1 MSPIKILDS
10 SLNKNLK
17 ISLNLLDKKN
27 RLRFI
32 LIVILNAAISFLD
45 LIGVVLFGFVG
56 LLLSSS
62 TPSKTSN
69 PIFSW
74 LYGQVSFLLE
84 ISNGIL
90 ILALSASIL
99 LLSKNIISAVIFF
112 RIYRFL
118 GNLQAKISNLVIDSF
133 FSQSI
138 IGQQKNSPQEMAF
151 ILSTGTFLAITK
163 TLSSAAIIFSEF
175 CLLLI
180 IGIFLLISFPTITIF
195 SFVLF
200 VIIGLILQKIVR
212 NKSIFLGNEVGG
224 RLVQAQR
231 NLLQFIS
238 SYREIYTH
246 NKVEYFTDKLKVD
259 LGKAST
265 SRSSLMFIDTLPKS
279 FFEIGVM
286 SILIVMTSI
295 GFIFS
300 QNSDL
305 DIVLIT
311 FLVAGFRLLP
321 SIIRIN
327 GGLISIRSATS
338 EAKSFYDFVN
348 RHGKMKKFAGETALS
363 IKAEGKL
370 IELRDVGFR
379 YPDSEQTLF
388 SQMSLTIN
396 DQDAVAVVGS
406 NGMGKSTLLD
416 LMMGIYKPTQ
426 GYVAI
431 GKIPVEQYIRNKQG
445 SISYVPQKTQ
455 LLNTTIRNNIAFGV
469 EASEINDNKIWK
481 VLETS
486 GISDFVQSLPNGLD
500 SILSEFGDNLS
511 GGQIQRL
518 GLSRALYSDP
528 EIIFMDEPTN
538 AVDQKSEDDI
548 LKLVMEK
555 SKNATIIM
563 VTHNLENLS
572 FFKKVIFLEAVGKY
586 HFGDFDEV
594 KKKSPIF
601 ADLMKN
607 INLNSI
613 I

>member
-1 MSPIKILDS
+1 MSPIKLFDS
-10 SLNKNLK
+10 SLIRNLK
-17 ISLNLLDKKN
+17 ISFSLLDGKS
-27 RLRFI
+27 RSRFI
-32 LIVILNAAISFLD
+32 LIIILNASISFLD
-45 LIGVVLFGFVG
+45 LIGIVLFGFVG
-56 LLLSSS
+56 LLLSSG

-74 LYGQVSFLLE
+74 LYGQVSIFLE
-84 ISNGIL
+84 NNNGIL
-90 ILALSASIL
+90 ILALSASVL
-99 LLSKNIISAVIFF
+99 LLSKNIISTVIFF

-118 GNLQAKISNLVIDSF
+118 GNLQAKISNKIIDSF
-133 FSQSI
+133 FSQNI

-151 ILSTGTFLAITK
+151 ILSTGAFLAISK
-163 TLSSAAIIFSEF
+163 ALSSAAIVFSEI

-180 IGIFLLISFPTITIF
+180 IGFFLLISFPTISIF
-195 SFVLF
+195 SFILF
-200 VIIGLILQKIVR
+200 LIIGLILQKIIR

-224 RLVQAQR
+224 KLVTAQR

-238 SYREIYTH
+238 TYREIYTY
-246 NKVEYFTDKLKVD
+246 NKLEYFTDKLKID
-259 LGKAST
+259 LGKASK

-286 SILIVMTSI
+286 FILIVMTSI
-295 GFIFS
+295 GFILP

-305 DIVLIT
+305 EVVLIT

-348 RHGKMKKFAGETALS
+348 GLGKIRKSDSETALS
-363 IKAEGKL
+363 IRAEGKS
-370 IELRDVGFR
+370 IELRDISFS

-396 DQDAVAVVGS
+396 DQDTVAVVGS
-406 NGMGKSTLLD
+406 NGIGKSTLLD

-426 GYVAI
+426 GCVTI
-431 GKIPVEQYIRNKQG
+431 GKIPVEQYIRNNEG
-445 SISYVPQKTQ
+445 FISYVPQKTQ
-455 LLNTTIRNNIAFGV
+455 LLNTTIRNNIAFGL
-469 EASEINDNKIWK
+469 EASEINDDRVWN
-481 VLETS
+481 VLEIS
-486 GISDFVQSLPNGLD
+486 GISNFVESLPNGLE
-500 SILSEFGDNLS
+500 SIVSEFGDNLS

-518 GLSRALYSDP
+518 GLSRALYNDP

-548 LKLVMEK
+548 LRLVIEK

-563 VTHNLENLS
+563 VTHNLKNLS

-586 HFGDFDEV
+586 HFGDIDEV
-594 KKKSPIF
+594 KKKSSIF

-607 INLNSI
+607 VK
-613 I
+613 

>member
-1 MSPIKILDS
+1 VSPIKLFDS

-17 ISLNLLDKKN
+17 ISLSLLDEKN

-62 TPSKTSN
+62 TPSNTNN

-74 LYGQVSFLLE
+74 LYRQVSFILE

-99 LLSKNIISAVIFF
+99 LLSKNIISAVIYF

-118 GNLQAKISNLVIDSF
+118 GNLQAKISNQVIESF
-133 FSQSI
+133 FSQNI
-138 IGQQKNSPQEMAF
+138 IEQQKNSPQEMAF

-195 SFVLF
+195 SFILF
-200 VIIGLILQKIVR
+200 LIIGLILQKIVR
-212 NKSIFLGNEVGG
+212 NKSIFLGNQVGG
-224 RLVQAQR
+224 KLVKAQR

-238 SYREIYTH
+238 TYREIHTY
-246 NKVEYFTDKLKVD
+246 NKVEYFTNKLKVD

-279 FFEIGVM
+279 FFELGVM
-286 SILIVMTSI
+286 TILIVMTSI

-305 DIVLIT
+305 DVVLIT

-338 EAKSFYDFVN
+338 EAKSFYDFVAS
-348 RHGKMKKFAGETALS
+348 HHKIEKLPDEIALS
-363 IKAEGKL
+363 IEAKGRL
-370 IELRDVGFR
+370 IELRDVDFR
-379 YPDSEQTLF
+379 YPDSEQLLF
-388 SQMSLTIN
+388 SQMSLKIN
-396 DQDAVAVVGS
+396 DRDTVAVVGL
-406 NGMGKSTLLD
+406 NGIGKSTLLD
-416 LMMGIYKPTQ
+416 LMMGIYEPTQ
-426 GYVAI
+426 GHVTI
-431 GKIPVEQYIRNKQG
+431 GNIPVGQFIRHNQG

-455 LLNTTIRNNIAFGV
+455 LLNTTIRSNVAFGV
-469 EASEINDNKIWK
+469 KASEINDDKIWE
-481 VLETS
+481 VLEIS
-486 GISDFVQSLPNGLD
+486 GISNFVQSLPKGLE

-518 GLSRALYSDP
+518 GLSRALYVDP

-548 LKLVMEK
+548 LRLVIEK

-563 VTHNLENLS
+563 VTHNLKNLT

-586 HFGDFDEV
+586 HFGDIDEV
-594 KKKSPIF
+594 KKKSSTF
-601 ADLMKN
+601 FDLMKN
-607 INLNSI
+607 INKNFI

>member
-1 MSPIKILDS
+1 MSPIKIFGS
-10 SLNKNLK
+10 SLIKDLK
-17 ISLNLLDKKN
+17 ISIGLLDKKN

-32 LIVILNAAISFLD
+32 SIVILNAAISFLD
-45 LIGVVLFGFVG
+45 LIGIVLFGFVG

-74 LYGQVSFLLE
+74 LYKQVSFVLE
-84 ISNGIL
+84 ISNGVL

-99 LLSKNIISAVIFF
+99 LLSKNIISTVIFF

-118 GNLQAKISNLVIDSF
+118 GNLQAKISNQILDSF
-133 FSQSI
+133 FSQNI
-138 IGQQKNSPQEMAF
+138 IEQQKNSPQEMAF

-163 TLSSAAIIFSEF
+163 TLSSAAIVISEF
-175 CLLLI
+175 YLLLI

-195 SFVLF
+195 SFILF
-200 VIIGLILQKIVR
+200 IIIGLILQKIVR

-224 RLVQAQR
+224 KLVKAQR
-231 NLLQFIS
+231 NLLQYIS
-238 SYREIYTH
+238 SFREIHTH
-246 NKVEYFTDKLKVD
+246 NKIEYFTDKLKVD
-259 LGKAST
+259 LGKASA
-265 SRSSLMFIDTLPKS
+265 SRSSLLFIDTLPKS

-286 SILIVMTSI
+286 FILIVMTSI

-300 QNSDL
+300 QNSDF

-338 EAKSFYDFVN
+338 EAKSFYDFVTSHHKIN
-348 RHGKMKKFAGETALS
+348 KSDGETPLN
-363 IKAEGKL
+363 IRAEGKL

-379 YPDSEQTLF
+379 YPDSEHSLF

-396 DQDAVAVVGS
+396 AQDTVAVIGP

-416 LMMGIYKPTQ
+416 LIMGIYEPTQ
-426 GYVAI
+426 GYITI
-431 GKIPVEQYIRNKQG
+431 GNIPVEQYIRHNEG

-469 EASEINDNKIWK
+469 EASEINDDKIWK
-481 VLETS
+481 VLEMS

-518 GLSRALYSDP
+518 GISRALYNDP

-548 LKLVMEK
+548 LRLVVKE
-555 SKNATIIM
+555 SKNATVIM

-586 HFGDFDEV
+586 HFGDIDQV

-601 ADLMKN
+601 AALIKN
-607 INLNSI
+607 VN
-613 I
+613 